1 MQPRGVLLRL
11 ENRVSRRPLRRV
23 QLPAVSDERQL
34 MATHDTF
41 AAHADMATVGR
52 GREREISGRF

>member
-1 MQPRGVLLRL
+1 MVSHQPV
-11 ENRVSRRPLRRV
+11 RRV

-34 MATHDTF
+34 MPTHDTF

-52 GREREISGRF
+52 